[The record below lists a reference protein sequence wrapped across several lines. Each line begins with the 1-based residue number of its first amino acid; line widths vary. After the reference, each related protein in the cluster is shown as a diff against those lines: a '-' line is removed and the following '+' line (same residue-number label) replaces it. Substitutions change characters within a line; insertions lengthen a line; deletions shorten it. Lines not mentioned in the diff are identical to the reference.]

1 MRTVAMLL
9 IVASSLAAQTHPTHR
24 PPVSRANADQLGLT
38 CAQILQMSSAE
49 WATKFT
55 TEKGS
60 EPAETIRALGAY
72 GKCYDARTD
81 QLAARLRK
89 TGKGPLMGA
98 RANFQSVEQALKAFA
113 AKALAESDPPAD
125 AVKSAY
131 AALYE
136 KEFRY
141 EFYESYEPRT
151 PTPPAKAASAPKESA
166 LSSNSEASSA
176 PDSSKNK
183 SGDTTSA
190 SQATGSP
197 SQTVPGANPKDKEK
211 EIDPLTA
218 AKNHFGVLLGA
229 LPDERMHDLHKAFGE
244 ILGPNSAASRMQLLI
259 YRYAIFL
266 LEAPGDKPFS
276 SAPF

>member
-1 MRTVAMLL
+1 MRSFTILL
-9 IVASSLAAQTHPTHR
+9 FVVSTLAAQTHQTHR
-24 PPVSRANADQLGLT
+24 APAGRANADQLGLT
-38 CAQILQMSSAE
+38 CTQILQMSSAE
-49 WATKFT
+49 WVTKFT
-55 TEKGS
+55 AEKGS
-60 EPAETIRALGAY
+60 EPAQTVRALGAY
-72 GKCYDARTD
+72 GKCYDTRTD

-131 AALYE
+131 AVLYE

-141 EFYESYEPRT
+141 EFYESYEPQP
-151 PTPPAKAASAPKESA
+151 PTSAQPVPVPKDAALP
-166 LSSNSEASSA
+166 SNSAASSA
-176 PDSSKNK
+176 PHSSKNS
-183 SGDTTSA
+183 SGDKA
-190 SQATGSP
+190 SSKVTGSP
-197 SQTVPGANPKDKEK
+197 SQTAPDANPQDKEK

-218 AKNHFGVLLGA
+218 AKNHFGALLGA

-244 ILGPNSAASRMQLLI
+244 ILGPNSATSRMQLLI

-276 SAPF
+276 PAPF

>member
-1 MRTVAMLL
+1 MRSFTILL
-9 IVASSLAAQTHPTHR
+9 FVVSALAAQTHPTHR
-24 PPVSRANADQLGLT
+24 APAGRANADQLGLT
-38 CAQILQMSSAE
+38 CTQILQMSSAE
-49 WATKFT
+49 WVTKFT
-55 TEKGS
+55 AEKGS
-60 EPAETIRALGAY
+60 EPAQTLRALGAY

-113 AKALAESDPPAD
+113 AKALAKSDPPAD

-131 AALYE
+131 SALYE

-141 EFYESYEPRT
+141 EFYESYEPQ
-151 PTPPAKAASAPKESA
+151 PPASAQAASVRKDAA
-166 LSSNSEASSA
+166 LPSNSPASSA
-176 PDSSKNK
+176 AHSSKNS
-183 SGDTTSA
+183 SGDKASSA
-190 SQATGSP
+190 QPTASP
-197 SQTVPGANPKDKEK
+197 SQTAPDANPKDKEK

-218 AKNHFGVLLGA
+218 AKNHFGALLGA

-244 ILGPNSAASRMQLLI
+244 ILGPNSATSRMQLLI

-276 SAPF
+276 PAPF